1 MTALLA
7 AAVMMGTPL
16 LMGALAE
23 VYAERTGVM
32 NTAIE
37 GTYLMGAWAG
47 FVATYT
53 TGNLW
58 LGMLAAVV
66 IGVVTSMLY
75 GVICVYLR
83 QDQVVVGTAI
93 NILAMGLS
101 AFLFRAAFGT
111 PLTPLTVEPF
121 PKLAVPVLS
130 SIPVLGPVLFEQN
143 ILTYSL
149 YLLAPAAIWVL
160 YRTSV
165 GLTIRSAGENPTAVD
180 VAGIDV
186 NRVRFVTVCFAGSL
200 CGAAGAF
207 YSIGFLGLFTD
218 TIIGGR
224 GWIAFAICFLGNW
237 SPRGAVLGTLVFG
250 FAEAVAIQM
259 QSSGSVVVPNEAFI
273 ALPYVLTIALTVA
286 RRRFSVP
293 DCLGVPYDKE
303 G

>member
-16 LMGALAE
+16 LLGALAE

-37 GTYLMGAWAG
+37 GCFLMGAWAG
-47 FVATYT
+47 FVAAYT
-53 TGNLW
+53 TGSLW
-58 LGMLAAVV
+58 LGLAAAVV
-66 IGVVTSMLY
+66 MGMLTALLY

-93 NILAMGLS
+93 NILALGLS
-101 AFLFRAAFGT
+101 AFLFRVAFGT

-121 PKLAVPVLS
+121 PKLSVPLLS
-130 SIPVLGPVLFEQN
+130 SIPVLGPVLFQQN
-143 ILTYSL
+143 VITYSL
-149 YLLAPAAIWVL
+149 YLLAPLLIWVL

-186 NRVRFVTVCFAGSL
+186 NRVRLVTVLFAGSL
-200 CGAAGAF
+200 CGVAGAF
-207 YSIGFLGLFTD
+207 YSIGFLGLFTE

-259 QSSGSVVVPNEAFI
+259 QSSGSLAVPNEVFI
-273 ALPYVLTIALTVA
+273 ALPYLLTIALTVA
-286 RRRFSVP
+286 RRRFSAP
-293 DCLGVPYDKE
+293 DRLGVAYNKQ